1 MRLDR
6 LTIKAQEAIAS
17 AQQLAGAHAHQQ
29 LLPDHLLLALVD
41 QPEGLTKSLLEK
53 VGVSI
58 PALRRELEALLERV
72 PKVSGE
78 AQVYASSHLQQVLQ
92 AAEEEARQLT
102 DEYLSIEHLVLGCAQ
117 ERGEAGQ
124 LLTRLGATRD
134 QLLKALKELR
144 GAQRVTDMNPEDK
157 YQALEK
163 YGRDLTE
170 LARRGKLDP
179 VIGRDQEIRRIV
191 QILSRRTKNNPVLI
205 GEPGVGKT
213 AMAEGLAQRVVRGD
227 VPEGLKNKRVIVLD
241 LGALIAGTKFRGE
254 FEERLK
260 AVLKEIQAAEGQI
273 VLFIDELHTV
283 VGAGAAEGAVD
294 ASNLL
299 KPALARGELRCVGA
313 TTLDEYRK
321 HIEKDP
327 ALERRFAPVVVDEPS
342 VEETIAILRGLKERY
357 EVHHGVRI
365 TDGALVEAARLSA
378 RYITERF
385 LPDKAI
391 DLMDEA
397 AARLRMEIDSMPA
410 EIDTIHR
417 RITQLEVE
425 RQALKKETDPE
436 TQGCLKVLEQEL
448 ERLKT
453 TRQTLEAHWQQEK
466 QLIASVRGLKEQLE
480 QVRVESEREE
490 RAGNLGRVAEL
501 RYGTIPKLEKDLKGK
516 TDQLAALQQ
525 QTKMLNEEVTAE
537 DIAEVVSNWSGI
549 PVSHLLETE
558 RQKLLH
564 MEERIHQRVIGQ
576 DEAVAAVSNAIRRAR
591 TGLADPHRPLG
602 TFLFLGPTGV
612 GKTELAKA
620 LAEFLFDDDNAL
632 VRIDMSEYMES
643 HTVSRL
649 MGAPPGYVGYEEGGQ
664 LTEPVR
670 RKPYCVILFDEIEKA
685 HHDVLNVLL
694 QLLDDGRL
702 TDGQGRVV
710 SFKNTVVIMTSNAGS
725 QLLAVPARPAEH
737 GAGGSQRTQVMEV
750 VRKTFRPEF
759 LNRIDEIIVF
769 NRLEEQA
776 LERIVD
782 LQVERAQARLV
793 DRHITLALT
802 KRAKAFLAKAGYD
815 PIYGAR
821 PLRRVIQRH
830 LLDPL
835 AKRLLDGELSVPAS
849 GDPSD
854 RGLPRSS
861 SDGDRG
867 RRDGRGSDGRTITVD
882 ANGTGGLVFTL

>member
-1 MRLDR
+1 
-6 LTIKAQEAIAS
+6 
-17 AQQLAGAHAHQQ
+17 
-29 LLPDHLLLALVD
+29 
-41 QPEGLTKSLLEK
+41 
-53 VGVSI
+53 
-58 PALRRELEALLERV
+58 
-72 PKVSGE
+72 
-78 AQVYASSHLQQVLQ
+78 
-92 AAEEEARQLT
+92 
-102 DEYLSIEHLVLGCAQ
+102 
-117 ERGEAGQ
+117 
-124 LLTRLGATRD
+124 
-134 QLLKALKELR
+134 
-144 GAQRVTDMNPEDK
+144 
-157 YQALEK
+157 
-163 YGRDLTE
+163 
-170 LARRGKLDP
+170 
-179 VIGRDQEIRRIV
+179 
-191 QILSRRTKNNPVLI
+191 
-205 GEPGVGKT
+205 
-213 AMAEGLAQRVVRGD
+213 
-227 VPEGLKNKRVIVLD
+227 
-241 LGALIAGTKFRGE
+241 
-254 FEERLK
+254 
-260 AVLKEIQAAEGQI
+260 
-273 VLFIDELHTV
+273 
-283 VGAGAAEGAVD
+283 
-294 ASNLL
+294 
-299 KPALARGELRCVGA
+299 
-313 TTLDEYRK
+313 
-321 HIEKDP
+321 
-327 ALERRFAPVVVDEPS
+327 
-342 VEETIAILRGLKERY
+342 LRGLKERY